1 MLDPFIIILSLIVLI
16 QCIVICL
23 AFIKIDEIS
32 KYFESLERS
41 QATFKKVQDDQNI
54 YIIKLIYHRALEIED
69 YEMLDRLKKSGL
81 KVNYYKF

>member
-1 MLDPFIIILSLIVLI
+1 MSIIVLL

-23 AFIKIDEIS
+23 AFIKIDDIS
-32 KYFESLERS
+32 KHFESLEER

-54 YIIKLIYHRALEIED
+54 VIIKLIYHRALEIED
-69 YEMLDRLKKSGL
+69 YEILEKLKKSGL